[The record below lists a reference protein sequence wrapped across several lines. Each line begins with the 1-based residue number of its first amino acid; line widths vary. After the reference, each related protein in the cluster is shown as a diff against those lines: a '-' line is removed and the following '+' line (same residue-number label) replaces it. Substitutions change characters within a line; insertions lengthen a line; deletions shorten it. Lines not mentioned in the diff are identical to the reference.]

1 MVNNRDHLSENVDA
15 YVNLAN
21 AVILTA
27 CKDYRKVLKK
37 LSRNPGNRDAL
48 VAKKLIERFF
58 QSGWFGILTSI
69 DPEMLIDRLQKE
81 VRDK

>member
-1 MVNNRDHLSENVDA
+1 MVMNKGHTVENIEA
-15 YVNLAN
+15 YEKLAS

-48 VAKKLIERFF
+48 LEKKSIERFF
-58 QSGWFGILTSI
+58 RSGWFGVLTSV
-69 DPEMLIDRLQKE
+69 DPEMLINRLQKE
-81 VRDK
+81 VMDK